1 MLRRLI
7 ILSAVFGAALLLLVI
22 KNKVWVGQQ
31 ELQAELRQSPT
42 AASVFE
48 VVLKDVAGV
57 PQAARDKDDAER
69 LKTEIERRLKG
80 DDRQAAIPFE
90 KVVVT
95 ADHRVQIT
103 VPAETAAKPDD
114 LKSRIQGRPIKR
126 DNPPR
131 SLFHLTQGIDISGGV
146 EFICRLHNQEG
157 DNVPATEEVIHIL
170 RSRLDQRGLTE
181 PVVAKLSNG
190 DVQVVIPGGT
200 KADAAR
206 TRKVLETA
214 GQLEFREVLYPYA
227 DKRSFIIEA
236 DLGKEGSPIIDKGNG
251 RYVLAPGVT
260 DIYLGRGEIIA
271 PHETEIG
278 KAPNQ
283 FYRLGKAELTGS
295 DVADAAES
303 MDQGS
308 LAVSI
313 TFTAIG
319 AGKNELF
326 TRRLYQTGSEPGGSR
341 QGTGHLAIVYDGVV
355 KSAPVVRSPSAGQC
369 QISGRFTKEEVDSL
383 KTTLKGGA
391 LSVTPEVLSE
401 RVVGATLGE
410 QTVTKSMYAMAV
422 SALLVVLFMFVY
434 YRGLGLVANICL
446 CVSGALIVATLSVF
460 DATVTLPGLAGLV
473 LTIGMAVDTNILI
486 FERIREELRED
497 KGLKAA
503 IAAGYDRAFLTIID
517 SHLTTLFA
525 ALILYVIG
533 TGPVQGFGMTMIIG
547 VVINLFSGVFVG
559 RLLTDWL
566 YRRRTD
572 APMARWIPELH
583 LPYVEWRWYGYIFS
597 IVTSILCL
605 GWFAIGHKIM
615 GTTFERHFDI
625 EFTGGNMAQVIFKRP
640 VAPGEVEQAVQAAW
654 DKLSPEQR
662 KASML
667 DPAELRKQPYH
678 PEFGGGS
685 SSRQWMFRGRDEE
698 GSQLESARAEI
709 EEQRAVIV
717 RKIKVLRDVGKNEK
731 VDEVRVKKLEAELR
745 PLDERRNKLTDDIA
759 SRTEAFKASLSLAFG
774 DWLDHE
780 GDEIAAATWKDNRL
794 TLVLRTLET
803 PNQTQLAE
811 IQSRLVKYGQ
821 ITVSSAPPEIPNGIQ
836 VTATYADRPVGK
848 TSTDDP
854 VSKRL
859 AALLIAKDAKPDD
872 AAGLRALLPV
882 AVDLYNR
889 TADTGAAL
897 KVTVAKPFPSTEHFS
912 GQVAARM
919 KVLAL
924 IAVLLALVG
933 ILAYIAARFEFRFG
947 IGAVVALFHDVLLA
961 LGIAV
966 AMGVKIDLNVIAAL
980 LTIIGFSIND
990 TIVTFDRIRE
1000 NMKRMPGEK
1009 MEKIIDLAV
1018 AQTFP
1023 RTVLTTGTVL
1033 ITAVILLIFSGEA
1046 LYSFNLVLVLGIISG
1061 TYSSVFVASPLIL
1074 AFKGKVVAPKPEP
1087 EGPEG
1092 GILAK
1097 KD

>member
-7 ILSAVFGAALLLLVI
+7 ILGAVFGAALLLLTI

-31 ELQAELRQSPT
+31 ELQAELRQSQTT
-42 AASVFE
+42 ATVFE

-57 PQAARDKDDAER
+57 PQAARDKDDADR
-69 LKTEIERRLKG
+69 LAAEIDRRLKG

-90 KVVVT
+90 KVAVS

-103 VPAETAAKPDD
+103 VSAETAAKSDD
-114 LKSRIQGRPIKR
+114 LKSRIQGRPVKR

-227 DKRSFIIEA
+227 DKRSYMINAE
-236 DLGKEGSPIIDKGNG
+236 LGKEGSPIVDKGNG

-283 FYRLGKAELTGS
+283 FFRLGKPELTGS
-295 DVADAAES
+295 DVADAAETLHN
-303 MDQGS
+303 GS

-313 TFTAIG
+313 TFTTIG
-319 AGKNELF
+319 AGKNEQF
-326 TRRLYQTGSEPGGSR
+326 TQRLHKTGPQHGNS
-341 QGTGHLAIVYDGVV
+341 QGTGVLAILYDGVV
-355 KSAPVVRSPSAGQC
+355 KSAPYVENPSIKEC

-383 KTTLKGGA
+383 KTTLRGGA

-410 QTVTKSMYAMAV
+410 QTVSKAIYAMVA
-422 SALLVVLFMFVY
+422 SALLVILFMFMY
-434 YRGLGLVANICL
+434 YRGLGLVANLCL
-446 CVSGALIVATLSVF
+446 LVSAILITATLSVF
-460 DATVTLPGLAGLV
+460 DATLTLPGLAGLV

-486 FERIREELRED
+486 FERIREELRGD
-497 KGLKAA
+497 KGMKAA
-503 IAAGYDRAFLTIID
+503 IAAGYDRAFVTILD
-517 SHLTTLFA
+517 SNLTTILTAF
-525 ALILYVIG
+525 ILYVIG
-533 TGPVQGFGMTMIIG
+533 TGPVQGFGLTLMIG
-547 VVINLFSGVFVG
+547 VSISMFSGIFVG
-559 RLLTDWL
+559 RMITDWL
-566 YRRRTD
+566 YRGKET
-572 APMARWIPELH
+572 AAMASWIPELH
-583 LPYVEWRWYGYIFS
+583 LPYVEWRVFGYVFS
-597 IVTSILCL
+597 IVTAVLAL
-605 GWFAIGHKIM
+605 GWFSLGHLFTG
-615 GTTFERHFDI
+615 GTFDRHFDI

-640 VAPGEVEQAVQAAW
+640 VASSEVEQAVQAAW
-654 DKLSPEQR
+654 NNLSPEQR
-662 KASML
+662 KDSVL

-698 GSQLESARAEI
+698 GSKLETERAAI
-709 EEQRAVIV
+709 EEKRTVLV

-731 VDEVRVKKLEAELR
+731 VDQAQVNKLEAELK
-745 PLDERRNKLTDDIA
+745 PLDEQRNRLTDEIA
-759 SRTEAFKASLSLAFG
+759 SRTEAFKASLSQAFG
-774 DWLDHE
+774 DWLDRE

-794 TLVLRTLET
+794 SVVLRTLET

-811 IQSRLVKYGQ
+811 IQARLAKYGQ
-821 ITVSSAPPEIPNGIQ
+821 ITVTAPPPEIPHGLQ
-836 VTATYADRPVGK
+836 VTAAYADRPAGK
-848 TSTDDP
+848 TSADDP
-854 VSKRL
+854 VSKRF
-859 AALLIAKDAKPDD
+859 ATLLIPKDAKPDD
-872 AAGLRALLPV
+872 AANMQALLPV
-882 AVDLYNR
+882 AVDLFNR
-889 TADTGAAL
+889 VAETGAAL

-924 IAVLLALVG
+924 VAVLLALVG

-966 AMGVKIDLNVIAAL
+966 ALGVKIDLNVIAAL

-1000 NMKRMPGEK
+1000 NMKKMPGEP

-1033 ITAVILLIFSGEA
+1033 ITAIILLIFSGEA
-1046 LYSFNLVLVLGIISG
+1046 LYSFNLVLVIGIISG

-1074 AFKGKVVAPKPEP
+1074 AFKGRVIAPKPEP
-1087 EGPEG
+1087 EGPEA